1 MDMAGGKEIMKELI
15 EYEKGVINAGDDS
28 RIRKVMQRAAD
39 GEAIKLAFLGGS
51 ITQGCLASTPEGCY
65 AYLTYAWW
73 KQAFPKADFTYINA
87 GIGGT
92 TSHLGTGRVEED
104 VLQYEPDFVIVEF
117 SVNDDDSAH
126 FQETYEGLVRRI
138 RKAPCAPALLLVHNV
153 RYDDGCNA
161 EQIHVPVGAYYHL
174 PSVSMKPTIYA
185 QVEAG
190 NIKNRDITPDD
201 LHPNDA
207 GHALVAGVITHYLE
221 SVKKAAETESSAGVP
236 AESAQADDEAREGGA
251 AQHYTGDEAQEA
263 PFGVLPRPMT
273 ANGYENAHRYRN
285 DELKPLLCEGFVK
298 DESEQSCV
306 SDCFK
311 KGFTASRKGDKI
323 VFEVEGASIGVQ
335 YKKTMKGPIPKA
347 TLTLDGDKEHAVLLD
362 GNFDEDWDCL
372 YLETILE
379 HGEHKV
385 HRVEIELTETHEDDA
400 EPFYLVSLIVAG

>member
-1 MDMAGGKEIMKELI
+1 MKELV
-15 EYEKGVINAGDDS
+15 EYEKGVINAGDNS
-28 RIRKVMQRAAD
+28 RIRKVMRRAAD

-117 SVNDDDSAH
+117 SVNDDGSSAH

-138 RKAPCAPALLLVHNV
+138 VKAPCEPALLLVHNV

-161 EQIHVPVGAYYHL
+161 EQIHVPVGTYYHL

-221 SVKKAAETESSAGVP
+221 SVKKAVEEESSAGAAVETAP
-236 AESAQADDEAREGGA
+236 AAG
-251 AQHYTGDEAQEA
+251 EAQDA

-285 DELKPLLCEGFVK
+285 DELKPVLCEGFVK

-311 KGFTASRKGDKI
+311 KGFTAS
-323 VFEVEGASIGVQ
+323 Q
-335 YKKTMKGPIPKA
+335 KA
-347 TLTLDGDKEHAVLLD
+347 IRL
-362 GNFDEDWDCL
+362 CL
-372 YLETILE
+372 
-379 HGEHKV
+379 K
-385 HRVEIELTETHEDDA
+385 
-400 EPFYLVSLIVAG
+400 

>member
-1 MDMAGGKEIMKELI
+1 MKDLI
-15 EYEKGVINAGDDS
+15 AFEKGVINTGDDS
-28 RIRKVMQRAAD
+28 RIRQVMRRAAN
-39 GEAIKLAFLGGS
+39 GEALTIAFLGGS

-73 KQAFPKADFTYINA
+73 KEAFPKADFTYINA

-117 SVNDDDSAH
+117 SVNDADDSAH

-138 RKAPCAPALLLVHNV
+138 LKAPSAPALLLVHNV
-153 RYDDGCNA
+153 RYDDGGNA
-161 EQIHVPVGAYYHL
+161 EQIHAPVGAYYHL

-185 QVEAG
+185 QVAAG
-190 NIKNRDITPDD
+190 NIKNRDITQDD

-207 GHALVAGVITHYLE
+207 GHALVAGVITHYLQ
-221 SVKKAAETESSAGVP
+221 SVKEAVENDAAAWGQDT
-236 AESAQADDEAREGGA
+236 
-251 AQHYTGDEAQEA
+251 
-263 PFGVLPRPMT
+263 PFGVLPRPLT

-285 DELKPLLCEGFVK
+285 DELQPVLCEGFVK
-298 DESEQSCV
+298 DETEQSAV

-311 KGFTASRKGDKI
+311 KGFMASRKGDKI
-323 VFEVEGASIGVQ
+323 VFEAEGASIGVQ
-335 YKKTMKGPIPKA
+335 YKKTMKGPVPKA
-347 TLTLDGDKEHAVLLD
+347 LLTLDGDTAHHILLD

-379 HGEHKV
+379 HGEHKM
-385 HRVEIELTETHEDDA
+385 HRIEIELTEAHENDA

>member
-1 MDMAGGKEIMKELI
+1 MKDLI
-15 EYEKGVINAGDDS
+15 AFEKGVINTGDDS
-28 RIRKVMQRAAD
+28 RIRQVMRRAAN
-39 GEAIKLAFLGGS
+39 GEALTIAFLGGS

-73 KQAFPKADFTYINA
+73 KEAFPKADFTYINA

-117 SVNDDDSAH
+117 SVNDADDSAH

-138 RKAPCAPALLLVHNV
+138 LKAPSAPALLLVHNV
-153 RYDDGCNA
+153 RYDDGGNA
-161 EQIHVPVGAYYHL
+161 EQIHAPVGAYYHL

-185 QVEAG
+185 QVAAG
-190 NIKNRDITPDD
+190 NIKNRDITQDD

-207 GHALVAGVITHYLE
+207 GHALVAGVITHYLQ
-221 SVKKAAETESSAGVP
+221 SVKEAVENAA
-236 AESAQADDEAREGGA
+236 A
-251 AQHYTGDEAQEA
+251 AWGQDT
-263 PFGVLPRPMT
+263 PFGVLPRPLT

-285 DELKPLLCEGFVK
+285 DELQPVLCEGFVK
-298 DESEQSCV
+298 DETEQSAV

-311 KGFTASRKGDKI
+311 KGFMASRKGDKI
-323 VFEVEGASIGVQ
+323 VFEAEGASIGVQ
-335 YKKTMKGPIPKA
+335 YKKTIKGPVPKA
-347 TLTLDGDKEHAVLLD
+347 LLTLDGDTAHPILLD

-379 HGEHKV
+379 HGEHKM
-385 HRVEIELTETHEDDA
+385 HRIEIELTEAHENDA

>member
-1 MDMAGGKEIMKELI
+1 MKDLI
-15 EYEKGVINAGDDS
+15 AFEKGVINTGDDS
-28 RIRKVMQRAAD
+28 RIRQVMRRAAN
-39 GEAIKLAFLGGS
+39 GEALTIAFLGGS

-73 KQAFPKADFTYINA
+73 KEAFPKADFTYINA

-117 SVNDDDSAH
+117 SVNDADDSAH

-138 RKAPCAPALLLVHNV
+138 LKAPSAPALLLVHNV
-153 RYDDGCNA
+153 RYDDGGNA
-161 EQIHVPVGAYYHL
+161 EQIHAPVGAYYHL

-185 QVEAG
+185 QVAAG
-190 NIKNRDITPDD
+190 NIKNRDITQDD

-207 GHALVAGVITHYLE
+207 GHALVAGVITHYLQ
-221 SVKKAAETESSAGVP
+221 SVKEAVENAA
-236 AESAQADDEAREGGA
+236 A
-251 AQHYTGDEAQEA
+251 AWGQDT
-263 PFGVLPRPMT
+263 PFGVLPRPLT

-285 DELKPLLCEGFVK
+285 DELQPVLCEGFVK
-298 DESEQSCV
+298 DETEQSAV

-311 KGFTASRKGDKI
+311 KGFMASRKGDKI
-323 VFEVEGASIGVQ
+323 VFEAEGASIGVQ
-335 YKKTMKGPIPKA
+335 YKKTIKGPVPKA
-347 TLTLDGDKEHAVLLD
+347 LLTLDGDTAHPILLV

-379 HGEHKV
+379 HGEHKM
-385 HRVEIELTETHEDDA
+385 HRIEIELTEAHENDA

>member
-1 MDMAGGKEIMKELI
+1 MKELI

-28 RIRKVMQRAAD
+28 RIRKVMRRAAD
-39 GEAIKLAFLGGS
+39 GETIKLAFLGGS

-65 AYLTYAWW
+65 AYLIYAWW

-117 SVNDDDSAH
+117 SVNDDGSSAH

-138 RKAPCAPALLLVHNV
+138 VKAPCEPALLLVHNV

-221 SVKKAAETESSAGVP
+221 SVKKAVEEESSAGIA
-236 AESAQADDEAREGGA
+236 AETASVAG
-251 AQHYTGDEAQEA
+251 EAQDA
-263 PFGVLPRPMT
+263 PFGVLPRPIT

-285 DELKPLLCEGFVK
+285 
-298 DESEQSCV
+298 
-306 SDCFK
+306 
-311 KGFTASRKGDKI
+311 
-323 VFEVEGASIGVQ
+323 
-335 YKKTMKGPIPKA
+335 
-347 TLTLDGDKEHAVLLD
+347 
-362 GNFDEDWDCL
+362 
-372 YLETILE
+372 
-379 HGEHKV
+379 
-385 HRVEIELTETHEDDA
+385 
-400 EPFYLVSLIVAG
+400 

>member
-1 MDMAGGKEIMKELI
+1 MKDLI
-15 EYEKGVINAGDDS
+15 AFEKGVINTGDDS
-28 RIRKVMQRAAD
+28 RIKQVMRRAAN
-39 GEAIKLAFLGGS
+39 GEALTIAFLGGS

-73 KQAFPKADFTYINA
+73 KEAFPKADFTYINA

-117 SVNDDDSAH
+117 SVNDADDSAH

-138 RKAPCAPALLLVHNV
+138 LKAPSAPALLLVHNV
-153 RYDDGCNA
+153 RYDDGGNA
-161 EQIHVPVGAYYHL
+161 EQIHAPVGAYYHL

-185 QVEAG
+185 QVAAG
-190 NIKNRDITPDD
+190 NIKNRDITQDD

-207 GHALVAGVITHYLE
+207 GHALVAGVITHYLQ
-221 SVKKAAETESSAGVP
+221 SVKEAVENDAAAWGQDT
-236 AESAQADDEAREGGA
+236 
-251 AQHYTGDEAQEA
+251 
-263 PFGVLPRPMT
+263 PFGVLPRPLT

-285 DELKPLLCEGFVK
+285 DELQPVLCEGFVK
-298 DESEQSCV
+298 DETEQSAV

-311 KGFTASRKGDKI
+311 KGFMASRKGDKI
-323 VFEVEGASIGVQ
+323 VFEAEGASIGVQ
-335 YKKTMKGPIPKA
+335 YKKTMKGPVPKA
-347 TLTLDGDKEHAVLLD
+347 LLTLDGDTAHPILLD

-379 HGEHKV
+379 HGEHKM
-385 HRVEIELTETHEDDA
+385 HRIEIELTEAHENDA

>member
-1 MDMAGGKEIMKELI
+1 MKDLI
-15 EYEKGVINAGDDS
+15 AFEKGVINAGDDS
-28 RIRKVMQRAAD
+28 RIRQVMRRAAN
-39 GEAIKLAFLGGS
+39 GEALTIAFLGGS

-73 KQAFPKADFTYINA
+73 KEAFPKADFTYINA

-117 SVNDDDSAH
+117 SVNDADDSAH

-138 RKAPCAPALLLVHNV
+138 LKARSAPALLLVHNV
-153 RYDDGCNA
+153 RYDDGGNA
-161 EQIHVPVGAYYHL
+161 EQIHAPVGAYYHL

-185 QVEAG
+185 QVAAG
-190 NIKNRDITPDD
+190 NNKNRDITQDD

-207 GHALVAGVITHYLE
+207 GHALVAGVITHYLQ
-221 SVKKAAETESSAGVP
+221 SVKEAVENDAAAWGQDT
-236 AESAQADDEAREGGA
+236 
-251 AQHYTGDEAQEA
+251 
-263 PFGVLPRPMT
+263 PFGVLPRPLT

-285 DELKPLLCEGFVK
+285 DELQPVLCEGFVK
-298 DESEQSCV
+298 DETEQSAV

-311 KGFTASRKGDKI
+311 KGFMASRKGDKI
-323 VFEVEGASIGVQ
+323 VFEAEGASIGVQ
-335 YKKTMKGPIPKA
+335 YKKTMKGPVPKA
-347 TLTLDGDKEHAVLLD
+347 LLTLDGDTAHPILLD

-379 HGEHKV
+379 HGEHKM
-385 HRVEIELTETHEDDA
+385 HRIEIELTEAHENDA

>member
-1 MDMAGGKEIMKELI
+1 MKDLI
-15 EYEKGVINAGDDS
+15 AFEKGVINTGDDS
-28 RIRKVMQRAAD
+28 RIRQVMRRAAN
-39 GEAIKLAFLGGS
+39 GEALTIAFLGGS

-73 KQAFPKADFTYINA
+73 KEAFPKADFTYINA

-117 SVNDDDSAH
+117 SVNDADDSAH

-138 RKAPCAPALLLVHNV
+138 LKAPSAPALLLVHNV
-153 RYDDGCNA
+153 RYDDGGNA
-161 EQIHVPVGAYYHL
+161 EQIHAPVGAYYHL

-185 QVEAG
+185 QVAAG
-190 NIKNRDITPDD
+190 NIKNRDITQDD

-207 GHALVAGVITHYLE
+207 GHALVAGVITHYLQ
-221 SVKKAAETESSAGVP
+221 SVKEAVENDAAAWGQDT
-236 AESAQADDEAREGGA
+236 
-251 AQHYTGDEAQEA
+251 
-263 PFGVLPRPMT
+263 PFGVLPGPLT

-285 DELKPLLCEGFVK
+285 DELQPVLCEGFVK
-298 DESEQSCV
+298 DETEQSAV

-311 KGFTASRKGDKI
+311 KGFMASRKGDKI
-323 VFEVEGASIGVQ
+323 VFEAEGASIGVQ
-335 YKKTMKGPIPKA
+335 YKKTMKGPVPKA
-347 TLTLDGDKEHAVLLD
+347 LLTLDGDTAHPILLD

-379 HGEHKV
+379 HGEHKM
-385 HRVEIELTETHEDDA
+385 HRIEIELTEAHENDA

>member
-1 MDMAGGKEIMKELI
+1 MKDLI
-15 EYEKGVINAGDDS
+15 AFEKGVINTGDDS
-28 RIRKVMQRAAD
+28 RIRQVMRRAAN
-39 GEAIKLAFLGGS
+39 GEALTIAFLGGS

-73 KQAFPKADFTYINA
+73 KEAFPKADFTYINA

-117 SVNDDDSAH
+117 SVNDADDSAH

-138 RKAPCAPALLLVHNV
+138 LKAPSAPALLLVHNV
-153 RYDDGCNA
+153 RYDDGGNA
-161 EQIHVPVGAYYHL
+161 EQIHAPVGAYYHL

-185 QVEAG
+185 QVAAG
-190 NIKNRDITPDD
+190 NIKNRDITQDD

-207 GHALVAGVITHYLE
+207 GHALVAGVITHYLQ
-221 SVKKAAETESSAGVP
+221 SVKEAVENAA
-236 AESAQADDEAREGGA
+236 A
-251 AQHYTGDEAQEA
+251 AWGQDT
-263 PFGVLPRPMT
+263 PFGVLPRPLT

-285 DELKPLLCEGFVK
+285 DELQPALCEGFVK
-298 DESEQSCV
+298 DETEQSAV

-311 KGFTASRKGDKI
+311 KGFMASRKGDKI
-323 VFEVEGASIGVQ
+323 VFEAEGASIGVQ
-335 YKKTMKGPIPKA
+335 YKKTIKGPVPKA
-347 TLTLDGDKEHAVLLD
+347 LLTLDGDTAHPILLD

-379 HGEHKV
+379 HGEHKM
-385 HRVEIELTETHEDDA
+385 HRIEIELTEAHENDA

>member
-1 MDMAGGKEIMKELI
+1 MKELI

-28 RIRKVMQRAAD
+28 RIRKVMRRAAE

-104 VLQYEPDFVIVEF
+104 VLRYEPDFVIVEY
-117 SVNDDDSAH
+117 SVNDDGSSAH

-138 RKAPCAPALLLVHNV
+138 LKASCEPALLLVHNV

-161 EQIHVPVGAYYHL
+161 EQIHVPVGAHYHL

-207 GHALVAGVITHYLE
+207 GHALAAGVITHYLE
-221 SVKKAAETESSAGVP
+221 SVKKASEEESSA
-236 AESAQADDEAREGGA
+236 EAAHA
-251 AQHYTGDEAQEA
+251 AGEAQDA
-263 PFGVLPRPMT
+263 PFGVLPEPMT

-285 DELKPLLCEGFVK
+285 DELKPVLCEGFVK

-311 KGFTASRKGDKI
+311 KGFTASQKGDKI
-323 VFEVEGASIGVQ
+323 VLEVEGASIGVQ

-347 TLTLDGDKEHAVLLD
+347 TLTLDGDTANTVLLD

-385 HRVEIELTETHEDDA
+385 HRVEIELTETHENDT

>member
-1 MDMAGGKEIMKELI
+1 MKDLI
-15 EYEKGVINAGDDS
+15 AFEKGVINAGDDS
-28 RIRKVMQRAAD
+28 RIRQVMRRAAN
-39 GEAIKLAFLGGS
+39 GEALTIAFLGGS

-73 KQAFPKADFTYINA
+73 KEAFPKADFTYINA

-117 SVNDDDSAH
+117 SVNDADDSAH

-138 RKAPCAPALLLVHNV
+138 LKAPSAPALLLVHNV
-153 RYDDGCNA
+153 RYDDGGNA
-161 EQIHVPVGAYYHL
+161 EQIHAPVGAYYHL

-185 QVEAG
+185 QVAAG
-190 NIKNRDITPDD
+190 NIKNRDITQDD

-207 GHALVAGVITHYLE
+207 GHALVAGVITHYLQ
-221 SVKKAAETESSAGVP
+221 SVKEAVENDAAAWGQDT
-236 AESAQADDEAREGGA
+236 
-251 AQHYTGDEAQEA
+251 
-263 PFGVLPRPMT
+263 PFGVLPRPLT

-285 DELKPLLCEGFVK
+285 DELQPVLCEGFVK
-298 DESEQSCV
+298 DETEQSAV

-311 KGFTASRKGDKI
+311 KGFMASRKGDKI
-323 VFEVEGASIGVQ
+323 VFEAEGASIGVQ
-335 YKKTMKGPIPKA
+335 YKKTMKGPVPKA
-347 TLTLDGDKEHAVLLD
+347 LLTLDGDTAHPILLD

-379 HGEHKV
+379 HGEHKM
-385 HRVEIELTETHEDDA
+385 HRIEIELTEAHENDA